1 MAAHF
6 RASVGI
12 LVVGVDG
19 RVLGVERMSS
29 PGQWQ
34 LPQGGIKKGED
45 PEAAMWRELEE
56 EVGLLATDVE
66 LVAETRSWLTYEL
79 APSHRTRP
87 KLGMGQTQRWYL
99 LLLTGEEANIRVD
112 ERELRA
118 WGWMSLSELISIT
131 APFRRSVY
139 LQLLTAFPG
148 RVS

>member
-1 MAAHF
+1 M
-6 RASVGI
+6 
-12 LVVGVDG
+12 VVGADG
-19 RVLGVERMSS
+19 RVVAVERMSE

-45 PEAAMWRELEE
+45 PDVAMWRELEE

-66 LVAETRSWLTYEL
+66 LVAETRSWLTYQL
-79 APSHRTRP
+79 PPLQRTRP

-99 LLLTGEEANIRVD
+99 LLLTGEQAKIGVD

-131 APFRRSVY
+131 APFRRPVY
-139 LQLLTAFPG
+139 VQVMAAFDG
-148 RVS
+148 CVSAA